1 MPGPDTDRVSTR
13 RRRPLTVRTRILATV
28 LVLSALALVAAGGTA
43 WGLQRI
49 RVDRDIDEALDRTIT
64 ELRTLAATG
73 VDPDTGRAFQDS
85 DRLLYTMMSREVPA
99 TNEGMIAFIRDN
111 VRYQTQDIGVPLALD
126 PELVHAVSDAWESEG
141 TVIATLRTS
150 QRQYRYAAVPVRV
163 GDSTP
168 GAIILAFDRDAEQAE
183 VGATFRTYGIV
194 AAVSLLVLAVVAWV
208 LSGRLLRPLR
218 TLRETAEQISDTDLS
233 RRIPVDGDD
242 DLSDLARTFNDM
254 LGRLET
260 AFASQRQLL
269 DDAGHEL
276 RTPITIVRGHLELM
290 DPTDE
295 QDATETRALALR
307 ELDRMHRLAD
317 DLVLLARSEAPDF
330 VRTEATDVGTLL
342 DNVLDQ
348 ARQLGNRR
356 WRVTTRAEAVVDVDP
371 ERVTQAL
378 LQLAANA
385 VKFSD
390 DGSTVR
396 LGSSL
401 EDDRLALWVEDE
413 GIGIPPEQQGRI
425 FERFAQVTGPQRR
438 SAGGSG
444 LGRSIVA
451 AIAAGHEGRVD
462 VTSTPGRGSRFTL
475 LLPAPGVQPAP
486 IPDDEI
492 VVDPDELGAEGADQD
507 GAR

>member
-1 MPGPDTDRVSTR
+1 MST
-13 RRRPLTVRTRILATV
+13 RRRPLTVRARILATV
-28 LVLSALALVAAGGTA
+28 LALCALALVAAGGTA
-43 WGLQRI
+43 WALQRV
-49 RVDRDIDEALDRTIT
+49 RVDQDIDDALDRTVA
-64 ELRTLAATG
+64 ELRTLAETG
-73 VDPDTGRAFQDS
+73 VDPDTGEPFRDS

-99 TNEGMIAFIRDN
+99 ANEGMIAFIRDN

-126 PELVHAVSDAWESEG
+126 PELVHAVADTWQADSVVVD
-141 TVIATLRTS
+141 TLRTS
-150 QRQYRYAAVPVRV
+150 LREYRYAAVPVQV

-168 GAIILAFDRDAEQAE
+168 GAMVLAFDRDAEQAE
-183 VGATFRTYGIV
+183 IGSIFRTYGIV
-194 AAVSLLVLAVVAWV
+194 AVGSLLVLAVVAWV

-218 TLRETAEQISDTDLS
+218 SLRETAELISVTDLS
-233 RRIPVDGDD
+233 RRIPVAGRD
-242 DLSDLARTFNDM
+242 DLADLARTFNDM

-260 AFASQRQLL
+260 AFRSQRRLL

-330 VRTEATDVGTLL
+330 VRTEPTDVGTLL

-348 ARQLGNRR
+348 ARQLGDRR
-356 WRVTTRAEAVVDVDP
+356 WRVSTRVEAIAEVDP

-385 VKFSD
+385 VKFSE

-396 LGSSL
+396 LGSRL
-401 EDDRLALWVEDE
+401 EDGSVALWVEDE
-413 GIGIPPEQQGRI
+413 GVGIPPDQQERI
-425 FERFAQVTGPQRR
+425 FERFAQVSGTGRR
-438 SAGGSG
+438 PAAGSG
-444 LGRSIVA
+444 LGLSIVA
-451 AIAAGHEGRVD
+451 AIAHAHGGRVT
-462 VTSTPGRGSRFTL
+462 VTSAPGEGSRFTL
-475 LLPAPGVQPAP
+475 LLPAPGVEPAP
-486 IPDDEI
+486 VPDDEI
-492 VVDPDELGAEGADQD
+492 VVDPDEVAAEGADQD

>member
-1 MPGPDTDRVSTR
+1 MSTR
-13 RRRPLTVRTRILATV
+13 RRRPFTVRTRILATV

-49 RVDRDIDEALDRTIT
+49 RVDRNIDDALNRTIT

-73 VDPDTGRAFQDS
+73 VDPDTGSAFQDS
-85 DRLLYTMMSREVPA
+85 DRLLYMMMSREVPA
-99 TNEGMIAFIRDN
+99 TNEGMIAFVRDN

-126 PELVHAVSDAWESEG
+126 PELVHAVSDAWESEQS
-141 TVIATLRTS
+141 VIATLRTS
-150 QRQYRYAAVPVRV
+150 QREYRYAAVPVRV

-168 GAIILAFDRDAEQAE
+168 GAIVLAFDRSAEQAE
-183 VGATFRTYGIV
+183 IGGIFRTYGLV
-194 AAVSLLVLAVVAWV
+194 AAVSLLILAVVAWI

-260 AFASQRQLL
+260 AFGSQRQLL

-290 DPTDE
+290 DPSDE

-330 VRTEATDVGTLL
+330 VRAEQTDVGTLL

-356 WRVTTRAEAVVDVDP
+356 WRVTNRAEAVVDVDP

-401 EDDRLALWVEDE
+401 EDGLLALWVEDE

-425 FERFAQVTGPQRR
+425 FERFAQLTGPQRR
-438 SAGGSG
+438 PAGGSG
-444 LGRSIVA
+444 LGLSIVA

-462 VTSTPGRGSRFTL
+462 VTSAPGRGSRFTL

>member
-1 MPGPDTDRVSTR
+1 MTGPDTGPVST
-13 RRRPLTVRTRILATV
+13 RRRPLTVRARILATV
-28 LVLSALALVAAGGTA
+28 LALCALALVAAGGTA
-43 WGLQRI
+43 WALQRV
-49 RVDRDIDEALDRTIT
+49 RVDQDIDDALDRTVA
-64 ELRTLAATG
+64 ELRTLAETG
-73 VDPDTGRAFQDS
+73 VDPDTGEPFRDS

-99 TNEGMIAFIRDN
+99 ANEGMIAFIRDN

-126 PELVHAVSDAWESEG
+126 PELVHAVADTWQADSVVVD
-141 TVIATLRTS
+141 TLRTS
-150 QRQYRYAAVPVRV
+150 LREYRYAAVPVQV

-168 GAIILAFDRDAEQAE
+168 GAMVLAFDRDAEQAE
-183 VGATFRTYGIV
+183 IGSIFRTYGIV
-194 AAVSLLVLAVVAWV
+194 AVGSLLVLAVVAWV

-218 TLRETAEQISDTDLS
+218 SLRETAELISVTDLS
-233 RRIPVDGDD
+233 RRIPVAGRD
-242 DLSDLARTFNDM
+242 DLADLARTFNDM

-260 AFASQRQLL
+260 AFRSQRRLL

-330 VRTEATDVGTLL
+330 VRTEPTDVGTLL

-348 ARQLGNRR
+348 ARQLGDRR
-356 WRVTTRAEAVVDVDP
+356 WRVSTRVEAIAEVDP

-385 VKFSD
+385 VKFSE

-396 LGSSL
+396 LGSRL
-401 EDDRLALWVEDE
+401 EDGSVALWVEDE
-413 GIGIPPEQQGRI
+413 GVGIPPDQQERI
-425 FERFAQVTGPQRR
+425 FERFAQVSGTGRR
-438 SAGGSG
+438 PAAGSG
-444 LGRSIVA
+444 LGLSIVA
-451 AIAAGHEGRVD
+451 AIAHAHGGRVT
-462 VTSTPGRGSRFTL
+462 VTSAPGEGSRFTL
-475 LLPAPGVQPAP
+475 LLPAPGVEPAP
-486 IPDDEI
+486 VPDDEI
-492 VVDPDELGAEGADQD
+492 VVDPDEVAAEGADQD